1 MTPIKSPSGVRDVRY
16 SLFKLAEYLPP
27 FPNAT
32 WTLARQAGVTHA
44 VSQVPPDDLDGP
56 GWEFLPLLRMK
67 TRFADAGLTLEVI
80 ETGFP
85 WLHAAKLGLPGAD
98 EEIERCC
105 TLIRN
110 LGAVGIPVVC
120 WNWMAVFNWMRTS
133 TTTPQSRR
141 RAGHLLRPR
150 ADAGRSLHSGRR
162 GE

>member
-1 MTPIKSPSGVRDVRY
+1 M
-16 SLFKLAEYLPP
+16 FKLAEYLPP

-44 VSQVPPDDLDGP
+44 VSQVPPDDVDGP

-110 LGAVGIPVVC
+110 LGAVGVPVSAGTG
-120 WNWMAVFNWMRTS
+120 WPSS
-133 TTTPQSRR
+133 TGRGPRR
-141 RAGHLLRPR
+141 RPPVAAALWSPSYDHALMR
-150 ADAGRSLHSGRR
+150 DAPSHSGRR

>member
-1 MTPIKSPSGVRDVRY
+1 MWRRM
-16 SLFKLAEYLPP
+16 FNLAEYLPP

-44 VSQVPPDDLDGP
+44 VSQVPPDDVDGP
-56 GWEFLPLLRMK
+56 GGEFLPLLRMK

-110 LGAVGIPVVC
+110 LGADLDDD
-120 WNWMAVFNWMRTS
+120 AR
-133 TTTPQSRR
+133 SRR
-141 RAGHLLRPR
+141 RAGHLVRPR
-150 ADAGRSLHSGRR
+150 ADAECSIHARRR

>member
-1 MTPIKSPSGVRDVRY
+1 MLT
-16 SLFKLAEYLPP
+16 FKLAEYLPP

-67 TRFADAGLTLEVI
+67 TRFADAGLRLEVI

-85 WLHAAKLGLPGAD
+85 WLHAAKLGLAGAD

-105 TLIRN
+105 MLIRN
-110 LGAVGIPVVC
+110 LGAVGWVMTRSGKP
-120 WNWMAVFNWMRTS
+120 WGASWRS
-133 TTTPQSRR
+133 SSPSPP
-141 RAGHLLRPR
+141 RP
-150 ADAGRSLHSGRR
+150 
-162 GE
+162 E